1 MGEQSEAVSQVEIM
15 AQDSRANM
23 NQGSMYLNLTI
34 DMGRSRASNYG
45 GSQAD
50 QDDLGDKDGFM

>member
-1 MGEQSEAVSQVEIM
+1 VGGQSEAVSQVEIM

-23 NQGSMYLNLTI
+23 NQGSMYLNLAI

-45 GSQAD
+45 GS
-50 QDDLGDKDGFM
+50 

>member
-1 MGEQSEAVSQVEIM
+1 M

-23 NQGSMYLNLTI
+23 NQGSMYLNLAI

-45 GSQAD
+45 GSQVD
-50 QDDLGDKDGFM
+50 QEDLGDKDGFM